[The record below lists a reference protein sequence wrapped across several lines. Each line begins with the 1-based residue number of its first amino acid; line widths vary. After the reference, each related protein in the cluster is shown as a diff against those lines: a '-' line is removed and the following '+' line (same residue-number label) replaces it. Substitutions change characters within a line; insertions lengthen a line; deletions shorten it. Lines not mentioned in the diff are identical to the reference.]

1 MEKKSKCKSWKK
13 REMTKQW
20 PSPWNPEGYKN
31 LEQSIFYIKIEKLG
45 YDGSI
50 YLYINID
57 CFTIIFCF
65 FSPLQKT
72 INLFTQL

>member
-45 YDGSI
+45 Y
-50 YLYINID
+50 N
-57 CFTIIFCF
+57 
-65 FSPLQKT
+65 
-72 INLFTQL
+72 